1 MRSKITYKY
10 NKKPTKNTTKKYK
23 KNKKQGGKA
32 IDAGSYGCVFR
43 PSLKCSDNANE
54 YNPNNVSKLMYEED
68 IEKEIDEMNKVKR
81 IIDNLPS
88 DNKKYFLVSD
98 THTCSPS
105 QLEDDDLSTFDKECS
120 LFTKEGIDSTNVNN
134 NLDSL
139 RILNMPDGGITIDD
153 FIRNMLMSDNK
164 DKYTLFLKLNNS
176 LIRLLKKGLEP
187 INKNKLNHFD
197 VKGNN
202 ILITKDGELAR
213 LIDWGLAGEN
223 DGNTIPKEIIDRS
236 IHFNMPFSDIF
247 FNSYVKKLLPE
258 EFKRQKASPDFFNKK
273 SGHNEL
279 MKIIA
284 IKMLN
289 ITLNRSKGHFESV
302 LGILHDIYKI
312 YAVEMENESSKI
324 NYKILEMNTIIEYIQ
339 AVLLKYVDD
348 NGIFNDTKY
357 FYEVFT
363 KNADIWGFLMCYTG
377 IVGNGVS
384 YGSDNSINY
393 IINKKIINAIC
404 RILIRYC
411 YSSEFATKP
420 IDIDELVKELES
432 LNTIARGEEEKYKS
446 KTKKNKTKTK
456 NLDIRYPTPVRKI
469 QSNQNNVSE
478 KFGFSD
484 TTDNQYNIE
493 PIRDE

>member
-81 IIDNLPS
+81 IIDNLPA

-105 QLEDDDLSTFDKECS
+105 QLENDDLSTFDKECS

-134 NLDSL
+134 NLDNL

-223 DGNTIPKEIIDRS
+223 DGITIPKEIIDRS

-312 YAVEMENESSKI
+312 YAVEMEHESSKI

-384 YGSDNSINY
+384 YGSDNYIDY

-432 LNTIARGEEEKYKS
+432 LNAIARGEEEKYKS
-446 KTKKNKTKTK
+446 KAKKTKTKTK

-469 QSNQNNVSE
+469 QSNQNNVNE

-484 TTDNQYNIE
+484 TTDNQYNIA

>member
-10 NKKPTKNTTKKYK
+10 NKKPTKNTTKNTTKKYK

-43 PSLKCSDNANE
+43 PSLKCSDNVNE

-81 IIDNLPS
+81 IIDNLPA

-105 QLEDDDLSTFDKECS
+105 QLENDDLSTFDKECS

-202 ILITKDGELAR
+202 ILITKY
-213 LIDWGLAGEN
+213 N
-223 DGNTIPKEIIDRS
+223 D
-236 IHFNMPFSDIF
+236 
-247 FNSYVKKLLPE
+247 
-258 EFKRQKASPDFFNKK
+258 EF
-273 SGHNEL
+273 
-279 MKIIA
+279 
-284 IKMLN
+284 
-289 ITLNRSKGHFESV
+289 
-302 LGILHDIYKI
+302 
-312 YAVEMENESSKI
+312 
-324 NYKILEMNTIIEYIQ
+324 
-339 AVLLKYVDD
+339 
-348 NGIFNDTKY
+348 
-357 FYEVFT
+357 
-363 KNADIWGFLMCYTG
+363 
-377 IVGNGVS
+377 
-384 YGSDNSINY
+384 
-393 IINKKIINAIC
+393 
-404 RILIRYC
+404 
-411 YSSEFATKP
+411 SEFV
-420 IDIDELVKELES
+420 L
-432 LNTIARGEEEKYKS
+432 
-446 KTKKNKTKTK
+446 
-456 NLDIRYPTPVRKI
+456 
-469 QSNQNNVSE
+469 
-478 KFGFSD
+478 
-484 TTDNQYNIE
+484 
-493 PIRDE
+493 